1 MAVILWAMILIL
13 KSLMQS
19 THLLNQLGDYNVLNI
34 SLSVR
39 DCMYLFISFP
49 FRRSICRRR
58 SCVLGNI
65 CFHQVCECVSAV

>member
-34 SLSVR
+34 SLSVKR
-39 DCMYLFISFP
+39 LYVFIYIFSF
-49 FRRSICRRR
+49 S
-58 SCVLGNI
+58 
-65 CFHQVCECVSAV
+65 